1 MNTAFFIAL
10 RRLRFPIIALICSYA
25 ISVTGLVL
33 IDGTDANGKP
43 TPMSWFHAFYFMSYT
58 ATTIGFG
65 EIPYAFTN
73 AQRMWVTFCIY
84 LSVVNWAWLLAAI
97 MALAQ
102 DRTFL
107 SAMKR
112 GSFSRQVQRMR

>member
-33 IDGTDANGKP
+33 IEGVDGNGNP
-43 TPMSWFHAFYFMSYT
+43 APMSWFHAFYFMSYT

-65 EIPYAFTN
+65 EIPYA
-73 AQRMWVTFCIY
+73 
-84 LSVVNWAWLLAAI
+84 
-97 MALAQ
+97 
-102 DRTFL
+102 
-107 SAMKR
+107 
-112 GSFSRQVQRMR
+112 